1 MSMNKFDI
9 QCKDIVKGTFEA
21 ALEQVPVVNFFYSAF
36 GKIKGGSLQRSYESW
51 QEMVG
56 ERLSA
61 LESTVFDTIGNNEA
75 FATTLLKT
83 TELAVKSNAKK
94 MELLANAVRYT
105 AENEIDDDYIII
117 YLNYI
122 DGYTI
127 SHLRLLKFFDA
138 PNQYY
143 SRGVEYITTSPMT
156 LYHET
161 FSVPQ
166 NEYRLL
172 DTMVKQL
179 FDDGLLNTREMN
191 AGMTMRGALSQR
203 TTDIGR
209 KFIEFF
215 GLNDVDL

>member
-21 ALEQVPVVNFFYSAF
+21 TLEQVPVVNFFYSAF
-36 GKIKGGSLQRSYESW
+36 SKIKGGSLQRRYESW

-61 LESTVFDTIGNNEA
+61 LESTVFDTLGNNET
-75 FATTLLKT
+75 FATALLKT

-94 MELLANAVRYT
+94 MELLANAVKYA
-105 AENEIDDDYIII
+105 AENKIEDDYIII

-122 DGYTI
+122 DGYAI
-127 SHLRLLKFFDA
+127 SHLRLLRFFDD

-143 SRGVEYITTSPMT
+143 SRGVDYITTSPMT

-166 NEYRLL
+166 SEYRLL

-215 GLNDVDL
+215 GLKDVDL